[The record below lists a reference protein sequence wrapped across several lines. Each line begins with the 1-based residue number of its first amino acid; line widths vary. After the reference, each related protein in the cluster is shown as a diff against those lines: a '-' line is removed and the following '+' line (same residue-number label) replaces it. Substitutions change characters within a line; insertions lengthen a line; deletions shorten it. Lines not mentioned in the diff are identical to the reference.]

1 MLARTIYGTFACMVV
16 KAPKTLATRGPGVFQ
31 RYVDNR
37 RAASTEFDTEY
48 LAAKAEI
55 VAIDAIM
62 NVLDDAREESGLT
75 KDRS

>member
-1 MLARTIYGTFACMVV
+1 M
-16 KAPKTLATRGPGVFQ
+16 
-31 RYVDNR
+31 
-37 RAASTEFDTEY
+37 EY

-62 NVLDDAREESGLT
+62 NVLDDVREESGLT